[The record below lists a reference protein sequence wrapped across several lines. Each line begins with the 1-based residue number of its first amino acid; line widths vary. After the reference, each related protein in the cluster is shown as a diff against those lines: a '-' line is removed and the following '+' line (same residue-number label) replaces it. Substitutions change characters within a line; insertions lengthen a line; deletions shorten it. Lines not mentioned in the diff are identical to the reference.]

1 MCSSRLI
8 VHVRA
13 VSRGSKHQIA
23 GIVVLWKNLKV
34 LVSQSYNWVSMA
46 NDSLNFIVFPLGQS
60 GGTLRQPNYNP
71 CWGGRPWARFHNRL
85 NFLIQLSQGH
95 DTDTNH
101 AKPVRQCWRV
111 NHGMNITTNYVMLF
125 FFFSKLNLCCS
136 MNRGFQVSCSQ
147 IDSIVAFYSKI
158 ICLKSRK
165 LFLFFYM
172 IQFAFPMLHK
182 VVFLCL
188 VVMQRQRVV
197 KCVLVGK
204 NIFLLENLLFI
215 CKWMTV
221 KVVKSIYI
229 RTPEHWLNQ
238 FSYQPIRS

>member
-1 MCSSRLI
+1 MALREALSSLRFFYCLDVSSRLLMCSSRLI

-125 FFFSKLNLCCS
+125 FFSELNLCCS
-136 MNRGFQVSCSQ
+136 MNRGFQVSCAQ
-147 IDSIVAFYSKI
+147 IDSIEAFYSKI
-158 ICLKSRK
+158 IFWKSRK
-165 LFLFFYM
+165 RFSFF
-172 IQFAFPMLHK
+172 FKHD
-182 VVFLCL
+182 
-188 VVMQRQRVV
+188 
-197 KCVLVGK
+197 
-204 NIFLLENLLFI
+204 
-215 CKWMTV
+215 
-221 KVVKSIYI
+221 SIEWI
-229 RTPEHWLNQ
+229 RISKAT
-238 FSYQPIRS
+238 